1 MGFALSSFRTSE
13 MLLPPPPPDDSR
25 WDERDRFGL
34 PVYPPS
40 LLAESAEE
48 RRARTTAVERLATD
62 LFQTA
67 VTHLGRPEARHLF
80 AEVAK
85 APWNKGKQPNRE
97 RNQKLLEMYDNAVA
111 WDRTRLCSGAPR
123 SIKMGTTR
131 SPCPYDAAARHAL
144 QSARL

>member
-1 MGFALSSFRTSE
+1 
-13 MLLPPPPPDDSR
+13 
-25 WDERDRFGL
+25 
-34 PVYPPS
+34 
-40 LLAESAEE
+40 
-48 RRARTTAVERLATD
+48 
-62 LFQTA
+62 
-67 VTHLGRPEARHLF
+67 LF

-144 QSARL
+144 QSARLRCTAILHYASRGRLPDFAGWSGYPPIAAMPINPGIDAMCHNPT